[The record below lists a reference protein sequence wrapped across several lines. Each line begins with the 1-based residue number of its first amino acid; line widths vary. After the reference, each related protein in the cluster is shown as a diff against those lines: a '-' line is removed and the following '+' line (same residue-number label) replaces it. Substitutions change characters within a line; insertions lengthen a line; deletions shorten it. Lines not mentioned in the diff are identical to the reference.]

1 MKQLEMLKKAMAG
14 KGLPY
19 GWIYCFNEQ
28 CVVKD
33 ECVRFLSTRFL
44 SEKRHSGNAVFP
56 SAWRNGNCQYYEKL
70 RIAKLAW
77 GFDHLYCNV
86 TLKDAPTLR
95 CRLRGYSAA
104 RDSTIATSWDNFCS
118 CRSSSWKSRN
128 CSTHTATTMWSS
140 TISRRRLFPTS
151 PTSPKLIPMR
161 LALSL
166 MVPTLSLMMMSPSVM
181 MPTLSLRKISPSVT
195 FFIGEFRR
203 VPTLR
208 AIDAQPM
215 GNECP
220 NYGHWLPRH
229 RVTS

>member
-1 MKQLEMLKKAMAG
+1 ML
-14 KGLPY
+14 LP
-19 GWIYCFNEQ
+19 C
-28 CVVKD
+28 
-33 ECVRFLSTRFL
+33 
-44 SEKRHSGNAVFP
+44 AV
-56 SAWRNGNCQYYEKL
+56 ACEA
-70 RIAKLAW
+70 I
-77 GFDHLYCNV
+77 
-86 TLKDAPTLR
+86 
-95 CRLRGYSAA
+95 SAA

-151 PTSPKLIPMR
+151 PASPKLIPMR

-166 MVPTLSLMMMSPSVM
+166 KILSLSVTM
-181 MPTLSLRKISPSVT
+181 LTLGLRKGSPSVT